1 MMAVASIVEG
11 DGEVAALPVLL
22 RRLAQW
28 RGAAGYVDVLP
39 PIRVYKDRFLKR
51 PEEFSRH
58 LKLAAAKCGDAGW
71 VLILFDA
78 DDDCPAEKGAA
89 VLRAAQTIIPYRRV
103 AVVLANREY
112 EAWFMAAATSL
123 NGIRGFQCHEKD
135 ALINPE
141 IPRNAKG
148 WMQERMPAGAGYG
161 ETTDQPAFSARFDL
175 DLAHQRSRSFRK
187 LCAEWDKNTVAEL
200 M

>member
-22 RRLAQW
+22 RRLGQW
-28 RGAAGYVDVLP
+28 RGTVRHVDVLT
-39 PIRVYKDRFLKR
+39 PIRVYKDRFLNR

-58 LKLAAAKCGDAGW
+58 LKLAAAKCGDTGW
-71 VLILFDA
+71 ILILFDA
-78 DDDCPAEKGAA
+78 DDDCPTQKGAE
-89 VLRAAQTIIPYRRV
+89 VLAQAQAIIPHRRV

-112 EAWFMAAATSL
+112 EAWFIAAAESL
-123 NGIRGFQCHEKD
+123 NGCRGFQSHAND
-135 ALINPE
+135 AQLDPE

-148 WMQERMPAGAGYG
+148 WMRERMPAGYG
-161 ETTDQPAFSARFDL
+161 ETTDQPAFTARFDL

-187 LCAEWDKNTVAEL
+187 LCSEWDKKTVTEL
-200 M
+200 P

>member
-1 MMAVASIVEG
+1 MTTVASIVEG

-28 RGAAGYVDVLP
+28 RSPSRPVNVLP
-39 PIRVYKDRFLKR
+39 PIRVYKDRFLNR

-71 VLILFDA
+71 ILVLFDA
-78 DDDCPAEKGAA
+78 DDDCPAQKGLA
-89 VLRAAQTIIPYRRV
+89 VLAQAQTIIPHRRV
-103 AVVLANREY
+103 VVVLANREY
-112 EAWFMAAATSL
+112 EAWFIAAAESL
-123 NGIRGFQCHEKD
+123 NGCRGFQSQATD
-135 ALINPE
+135 AQVAPE

-148 WMQERMPAGAGYG
+148 WVRERMPAGYG

-175 DLAHQRSRSFRK
+175 DMAHQRSRSFRK
-187 LCAEWDKNTVAEL
+187 LCSEWDKNTANEL
-200 M
+200 A